1 MSFLKKIIKKIFYPH
16 IAVILVLLPLSITFL
31 IFALVNYSSN
41 SIIAILSYTFSFYLL
56 MVLCLRIPNIITY
69 FKNFKHT
76 NKLAQKWFN
85 NVQVRI
91 KISLFCS
98 LVWNVAYAIFQLCL
112 GIYHNSLW
120 FYSMFVYYLLL
131 AIMRLFLANT
141 TKNNTQNESP
151 LEIKNTLLCGCLLL
165 FMNLALGVIIA
176 FIVMQNKVFDH
187 SEITTIALATYTF
200 TTFIVAIVN
209 CVRYK
214 KYNNLVY
221 SSAKKLSLITATV
234 SMLTLEST
242 MLSTFGNTD
251 NIKFNLLMLAMT
263 GAVVICFTII
273 MAIIIIVQA
282 CKKYNKLL
290 KNNK

>member
-1 MSFLKKIIKKIFYPH
+1 
-16 IAVILVLLPLSITFL
+16 
-31 IFALVNYSSN
+31 
-41 SIIAILSYTFSFYLL
+41 
-56 MVLCLRIPNIITY
+56 
-69 FKNFKHT
+69 
-76 NKLAQKWFN
+76 
-85 NVQVRI
+85 
-91 KISLFCS
+91 
-98 LVWNVAYAIFQLCL
+98 
-112 GIYHNSLW
+112 
-120 FYSMFVYYLLL
+120 MFVYYLLL